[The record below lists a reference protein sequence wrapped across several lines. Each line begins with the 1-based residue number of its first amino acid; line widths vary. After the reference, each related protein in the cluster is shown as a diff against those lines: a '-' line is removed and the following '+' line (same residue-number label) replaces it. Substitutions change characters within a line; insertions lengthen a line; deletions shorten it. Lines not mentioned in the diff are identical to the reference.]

1 MTFNYSVEKHTSN
14 NTIAQLEL
22 FHIIHIISF
31 QVWYGVIIQYSGL
44 NSRDRVVTTPLCPTL
59 FKSKQYYTKINSGVA
74 KKTYTALTLIH
85 KISSTTAV
93 RQLAIGQKTIMLCT
107 IIYGFLAQCVAHLH
121 LIKTVNK

>member
-59 FKSKQYYTKINSGVA
+59 FKNITQKS
-74 KKTYTALTLIH
+74 TAGLLRKPIPPL
-85 KISSTTAV
+85 
-93 RQLAIGQKTIMLCT
+93 R
-107 IIYGFLAQCVAHLH
+107 
-121 LIKTVNK
+121 